1 MTEALAPA
9 SAKLNRR
16 VYAASVLL
24 AGIGLGNM
32 QDAFL
37 KDLSGAYPF
46 HEMQTVRTGIG
57 LALLFAIVS
66 IKHGVRALVK
76 HYSPVLMARG
86 LFLGTGSMFFYLGL
100 AAMTLADAVALYF
113 ALPLIMV
120 VLSGTVLGEK
130 VKASHW
136 VAAII
141 GFIGVLI
148 MLKPTTG
155 LFEWAA
161 LLPLTASIFY
171 ALGNMFTRKVDV
183 NVPPL
188 ITATYAAF
196 SFLLVAGLLSLIFG
210 SGAFETD
217 VHPSL
222 AFLTRGWMMPRMQ
235 DAIVMVIVGLFTL
248 TGFFAYAEAYRS
260 ASPGFLGPFEYSAM
274 VWAAGLG
281 FLFFGDVPG
290 TATIIG
296 SAIIIGAGLYIALAE
311 RGAKPND

>member
-1 MTEALAPA
+1 MSEALAPA

-66 IKHGVRALVK
+66 IKHGVGALAK
-76 HYSPVLMARG
+76 HYSPVLLARG

-260 ASPGFLGPFEYSAM
+260 ASPSFLGPFEYSAM

>member
-1 MTEALAPA
+1 MSEALAPA

-260 ASPGFLGPFEYSAM
+260 ASPSFLGPFEYSAM
-274 VWAAGLG
+274 VWAASLG

>member
-1 MTEALAPA
+1 MSEALAQPQ
-9 SAKLNRR
+9 AKLNRR
-16 VYAASVLL
+16 LYAASVLL
-24 AGIGLGNM
+24 AGIGLGNV

-57 LALLFAIVS
+57 LVLLFAIVS
-66 IKHGVRALVK
+66 VKHGAGVLAK

-113 ALPLIMV
+113 ALPLIML
-120 VLSGTVLGEK
+120 VLSGTVLGER
-130 VKASHW
+130 VN
-136 VAAII
+136 AAQWLAAAV
-141 GFIGVLI
+141 GFAGVLI
-148 MLKPTTG
+148 MLKPTSG
-155 LFEWAA
+155 LFDWAA
-161 LLPLTASIFY
+161 LLPLTASVFY
-171 ALGNMFTRKVDV
+171 ALGNLFTRKVEV

-188 ITATYAAF
+188 VTATYAAF

-217 VHPSL
+217 GHPSL
-222 AFLTRGWMMPRMQ
+222 AFLTRGWAMPGLH
-235 DAIVMVIVGLFTL
+235 DAIVMGVVGIFTL
-248 TGFFAYAEAYRS
+248 TGFFAYAEAYRN

-290 TATIIG
+290 TATIMG

-311 RGAKPND
+311 RRAKPQD

>member
-1 MTEALAPA
+1 MSEALAPA

-66 IKHGVRALVK
+66 IKHGVRALAK
-76 HYSPVLMARG
+76 HYSPVLLARG

-161 LLPLTASIFY
+161 LLPLTASVFY

-260 ASPGFLGPFEYSAM
+260 ASPSFLGPFEYSAM